1 MAVTETLLLLPGLMC
16 DSAVWAHQRTHLSR
30 HARIIIPEFRGF
42 DSLTAMAQHVLDT
55 APEAYAVAGHSM
67 GGRVAL
73 ELFNLAPERMKRL
86 ALLDT
91 GVHPKNPGEDQVRQE
106 YIDLALQG
114 GMEAVA
120 EKWIPPMIHPERLGD
135 TDLTGAIK
143 AMVERTSVAEFTG
156 QIRALLNRP
165 DASACLPR
173 IKCPTLLLAGRQDSW
188 SPPGQH
194 EAMLQQIP
202 NATLVIIE
210 NSGHMTPME
219 RPEAVTAALQDW
231 LNMERGY
238 RI

>member
-1 MAVTETLLLLPGLMC
+1 M
-16 DSAVWAHQRTHLSR
+16 
-30 HARIIIPEFRGF
+30 
-42 DSLTAMAQHVLDT
+42 
-55 APEAYAVAGHSM
+55 
-67 GGRVAL
+67 AL
-73 ELFNLAPERMKRL
+73 ELFNLAPERISRL

-91 GVHPKNPGEDQVRQE
+91 GVHPKKPGEDQVRQE
-106 YIDLALQG
+106 YIDLALKS

-120 EKWIPPMIHPERLGD
+120 EKWIPPMVHPERLGD
-135 TDLTGAIK
+135 AELIDAIK

-165 DASACLPR
+165 DAAACLPR
-173 IKCPTLLLAGRQDSW
+173 ITCPTLLLAGRQDSW

-202 NATLVIIE
+202 HARLVIIE

-231 LNMERGY
+231 LVN
-238 RI
+238 